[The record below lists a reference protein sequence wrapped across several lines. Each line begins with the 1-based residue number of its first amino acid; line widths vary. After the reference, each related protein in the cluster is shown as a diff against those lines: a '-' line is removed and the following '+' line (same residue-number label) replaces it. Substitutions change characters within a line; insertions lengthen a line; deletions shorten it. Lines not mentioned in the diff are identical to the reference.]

1 MAEAILNAH
10 SGVEAE
16 NAPAIGQQRG
26 AFNRRHVLDLDDFS
40 REEILKVLDTAEVM
54 KEILRRPIKKVPTL
68 RGKTV
73 VTLFYEASTRTRV
86 SFEVAARNL
95 GADTV
100 SVAASTSS
108 VSKGESL
115 VDTLCTLQ
123 SLGADAVVIRHS
135 YSGAPYLAARIL
147 KGSVINAGDGWHAHP
162 TQGLLDGY
170 TIRAKLGGLDG
181 RKVVILGDIL
191 HSRVARSNIWALTKL
206 GAEVTVCGPA
216 TLMPSWFVES
226 SLANDGEI
234 MPGLRLSFN
243 LDEAIEGADVVMA
256 LRLQTERMQAGLLPS
271 TREYARMYQL
281 TAERVRRA
289 KPEALVMHPG
299 PMNEGIEI
307 APDVAHGV
315 QSVIEEQ
322 VANGVAIRMALL
334 YLLIG
339 PNINLPVEV
348 ERR

>member
-1 MAEAILNAH
+1 MAEAILSVRNGMEID
-10 SGVEAE
+10 GVAALEARK
-16 NAPAIGQQRG
+16 GV
-26 AFNRRHVLDLDDFS
+26 FNRRHVLDLDDFS
-40 REEILKVLDTAEVM
+40 SEEIFKVLDTAEIM

-100 SVAASTSS
+100 TVAAGSSS

-123 SLGADAVVIRHS
+123 SLGADALVIRHS
-135 YSGAPYLAARIL
+135 YSGAPYLAARIV

-162 TQGLLDGY
+162 TQGLLDAY
-170 TIRAKLGGLDG
+170 TIRSKLGSLVG

-206 GAEVTVCGPA
+206 GAEVTLCGPA
-216 TLMPSWFVES
+216 TLLPSWFVQAAS
-226 SLANDGEI
+226 ANRGEV
-234 MPGLRLSFN
+234 MPGLRLSFD
-243 LDEAIEGADVVMA
+243 LDETIEGADVVMA
-256 LRLQTERMQAGLLPS
+256 LRLQLERMQAGLLPS
-271 TREYARMYQL
+271 TREYVRMYQL
-281 TAERVRRA
+281 TAERLRRA

-299 PMNEGIEI
+299 PMNEGVEI
-307 APDVAHGV
+307 APDVAHGA

-339 PNINLPVEV
+339 PNVNLPVEV
-348 ERR
+348 EKR